1 MTRKQNMQKLRKK
14 LLLLSLYGSVTLA
27 GLTGCNKTV
36 KCDVKEDHI
45 HSYENSEGLKKYISG
60 EKEKNGNFNRTNEY
74 TTDSNIINNVSS
86 KNLCGVSD
94 NINYINKVISNHQN
108 KREAYV
114 YDYIYGPV
122 YTYGYGCNPATG
134 EFEYYYGMFN
144 DYHFE
149 YVWEEVSPYEY
160 TSDKV
165 RDYTYEFKFYKI
177 DENGNLVSKNFE
189 TLEDVEDDY
198 KYFDDNDLV
207 QEYISAPYFL
217 NREDFKT
224 MKLEK

>member
-1 MTRKQNMQKLRKK
+1 
-14 LLLLSLYGSVTLA
+14 
-27 GLTGCNKTV
+27 
-36 KCDVKEDHI
+36 
-45 HSYENSEGLKKYISG
+45 
-60 EKEKNGNFNRTNEY
+60 
-74 TTDSNIINNVSS
+74 
-86 KNLCGVSD
+86 
-94 NINYINKVISNHQN
+94 
-108 KREAYV
+108 
-114 YDYIYGPV
+114 
-122 YTYGYGCNPATG
+122 
-134 EFEYYYGMFN
+134 MFN

>member
-1 MTRKQNMQKLRKK
+1 MTKKQNLQKLRKR

-27 GLTGCNKTV
+27 GLTGCNKNV

-45 HSYENSEGLKKYISG
+45 HKYENNEGLKKYIPG
-60 EKEKNGNFNRTNEY
+60 EKEKNGYFNRTNEY
-74 TTDSNIINNVSS
+74 TTDPNILNNVSS
-86 KNLCGVSD
+86 KNLCVVSD
-94 NINYINKVISNHQN
+94 NINYINRVISNNQN

-114 YDYIYGPV
+114 YDYIYGPH
-122 YTYGYGCNPATG
+122 YTYGYGYNPVTG
-134 EFEYYYGMFN
+134 EYENYYGMFY

-160 TSDKV
+160 TRDKV

-177 DENGNLVSKNFE
+177 DGNGNLVSKNFE
-189 TLEDVEDDY
+189 TLEDVEKDY
-198 KYFDDNDLV
+198 KYFDENDFV
-207 QEYISAPYFL
+207 QEYISASYFL

-224 MKLEK
+224 MKYER

>member
-86 KNLCGVSD
+86 KNLCVVSD

-114 YDYIYGPV
+114 YDYIYGLV

-144 DYHFE
+144 EYHFE